1 MASDN
6 QREKNDN
13 QGEKAP
19 IVTVSPVAA
28 AREAHAPASNRAPR
42 PRAYRNALRRE
53 SDESFL
59 EEIVVA
65 DPRHPLFGRK
75 FSVIR
80 RVFAKGNLSSY
91 EVEYLGTH
99 RLLVPTAATEPS
111 AAPENHTKLSLE
123 ALSDLILTAELI
135 ENGDDQSGRALGAAA
150 SERAAP
156 DCGRTGGDTGGYT
169 P

>member
-1 MASDN
+1 
-6 QREKNDN
+6 
-13 QGEKAP
+13 
-19 IVTVSPVAA
+19 
-28 AREAHAPASNRAPR
+28 
-42 PRAYRNALRRE
+42 
-53 SDESFL
+53 
-59 EEIVVA
+59 VVA